1 MTTTAAATTLRRPSP
16 VRVLTWL
23 LAATATVTVA
33 VEVLNFWYAPEQ
45 GFALGVRTGWAL
57 LRAFGFVLLIG
68 QVRRGRAGAR
78 PFGLILAVTTVF
90 AVGRLIVPRSGVPP
104 LPGLIGFALL
114 TLLCVAVT
122 VLLYR
127 SQAVRQAL
135 NRHPRRLVLDR
146 DGFALRETPPR
157 RPETTGRLLTA
168 RVAALTYSPLMLLPA
183 LIAVSTL
190 GGGRLHLLPVV
201 VAWLGAGVLVSYV
214 VLLGTFFLLR
224 GRDWARRYLVVV
236 TLAVLAI
243 QLPLSW
249 WLLGL
254 DGLIRDGAPL
264 LAAAGITLYALRPG
278 PGEPT

>member
-1 MTTTAAATTLRRPSP
+1 MTTTAAATLLRRPSP
-16 VRVLTWL
+16 VQLLVRL
-23 LAATATVTVA
+23 LAATAAVTVA
-33 VEVLNFWYAPEQ
+33 VELLNFWYAPEQ

-90 AVGRLIVPRSGVPP
+90 AVGRLIVPRSGVPT

-122 VLLYR
+122 LLLYR
-127 SQAVRQAL
+127 SEGVRQAL
-135 NRHPRRLVLDR
+135 NRHPRKLVLDR
-146 DGFALRETPPR
+146 NGFALRESPPR

-183 LIAVSTL
+183 LVAVSTL
-190 GGGRLHLLPVV
+190 GGRLHLLPVV
-201 VAWLGAGVLVSYV
+201 AAWLGVGVLASYV
-214 VLLGTFFLLR
+214 VLIGTFFLLHGR
-224 GRDWARRYLVVV
+224 GWARRYLVVV
-236 TLAVLAI
+236 TLAVLAL
-243 QLPLSW
+243 QLPLCW

-254 DGLIRDGAPL
+254 DGLIRDGTPL
-264 LAAAGITLYALRPG
+264 LAAAGITLYGLRG
-278 PGEPT
+278 GAGEQP